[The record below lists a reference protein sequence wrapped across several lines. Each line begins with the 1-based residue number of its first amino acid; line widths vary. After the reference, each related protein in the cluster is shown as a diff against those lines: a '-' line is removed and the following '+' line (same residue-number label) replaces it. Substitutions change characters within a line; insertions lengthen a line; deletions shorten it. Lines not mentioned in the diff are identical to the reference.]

1 MLEVR
6 RNKGQSVMNKF
17 MNAEADMKNILKYP
31 EIFHWLGLFQFAYL
45 ERNLEQAQKQREE
58 EKKE

>member
-1 MLEVR
+1 
-6 RNKGQSVMNKF
+6 MNKF